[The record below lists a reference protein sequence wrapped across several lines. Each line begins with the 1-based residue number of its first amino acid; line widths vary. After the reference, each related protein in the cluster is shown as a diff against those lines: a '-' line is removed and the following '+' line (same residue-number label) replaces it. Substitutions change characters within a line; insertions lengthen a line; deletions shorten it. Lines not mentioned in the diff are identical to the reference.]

1 MQPWGLP
8 LTPSPCRSPAACPA
22 GSRMPLDAQAF
33 PAAGPVEALPP
44 PGTSRIRQNS
54 MFCRL
59 GFDSHRKG
67 LHGRWE
73 GANKLSEPPLPSL
86 YGMWEAQWFHM
97 ACLALPSWW
106 TQSLCGD
113 VVHLITTLWPHI
125 FFPFSIPYSFS
136 THSLSQ
142 TSNKVLALELCLGL
156 CVSRNQM
163 ALRGCV
169 HMHVCLSVTVCMYTC
184 VQLGCLVRRKGGTII
199 TKSDRVKLLCFET
212 ITWGCI
218 WWVEWVLQVMVA
230 SRWEV
235 MFTWPPSYPS

>member
-1 MQPWGLP
+1 
-8 LTPSPCRSPAACPA
+8 
-22 GSRMPLDAQAF
+22 MPLDAQAF

-106 TQSLCGD
+106 THVSLWRCSSPHNHTVTSYFLPFFYTLLFLYPFFVPDLQQSTSTWALSWALCFKKPDG
-113 VVHLITTLWPHI
+113 ITWVCT
-125 FFPFSIPYSFS
+125 Y
-136 THSLSQ
+136 
-142 TSNKVLALELCLGL
+142 ACLFICD
-156 CVSRNQM
+156 CVY
-163 ALRGCV
+163 V
-169 HMHVCLSVTVCMYTC
+169 HMCAVGVSGQKKRGYNHHK
-184 VQLGCLVRRKGGTII
+184 VRQG
-199 TKSDRVKLLCFET
+199 
-212 ITWGCI
+212 
-218 WWVEWVLQVMVA
+218 
-230 SRWEV
+230 
-235 MFTWPPSYPS
+235 